1 MMIVAGVVAYGG
13 LPSIPGVVITI
24 AIITVFW
31 IGVICFILGVVLLI
45 VNFIRV
51 KTGA

>member
-24 AIITVFW
+24 AIIIFW

-45 VNFIRV
+45 VNFIRS